1 MKFNMKSMKNYI
13 FYPLALLITILSSC
27 GGSNCIT
34 GSGEQIVEQRNIG
47 DFSKLEIS
55 GDFKVLIFQSDSSSM
70 SIMADDNIIPH
81 VKQKISG
88 DVLTIKMDKDICN
101 GSPVAISLS
110 SKTWNAIKASGSV
123 EVIGES
129 KITAQDFELDL
140 SGATD
145 VALVLEAARLT
156 TNTSGAAEISLKGQ
170 SRQHF
175 IETSGSSTIKA
186 FDFVVSDYRIES
198 SGASDAQINVLNGL
212 EVKSSGQSNIVY
224 KGNPKTIKRDES
236 GAASITQAN

>member
-1 MKFNMKSMKNYI
+1 MKFKTKNMRNYI
-13 FYPLALLITILSSC
+13 FYTLVLLITVLSSC
-27 GGSNCIT
+27 GGSGCIT
-34 GSGEQIVEQRNIG
+34 GSGEQIVEQRSIG

-55 GDFKVLIFQSDSSSM
+55 GDFKVLISQSDSSAM

-81 VKQKISG
+81 VKQKISN
-88 DVLTIKMDKDICN
+88 DVLTITLDKDICD
-101 GSPVAISLS
+101 GGPVAISLS
-110 SKTWNAIKASGSV
+110 SKIWNAIKASGAV

-129 KITAQDFELDL
+129 KIVAQDFELDL

-156 TNTSGAAEISLKGQ
+156 TNTSGAAEITLKGQ

-186 FDFVVSDYRIES
+186 FDFVVSDYRLES
-198 SGASDAQINVLNGL
+198 SGASDAQINVLNSL

-224 KGNPKTIKRDES
+224 KGNPKTIKRNES
-236 GAASITQAN
+236 GASSITQAN

>member
-88 DVLTIKMDKDICN
+88 DVLTIELDEDICD
-101 GSPVAISLS
+101 GGPVAISLS
-110 SKTWNAIKASGSV
+110 SKTWNAIKASGAV

-175 IETSGSSTIKA
+175 IETSGSSTIRA

>member
-1 MKFNMKSMKNYI
+1 MKFKTKNMRNYI
-13 FYPLALLITILSSC
+13 FYTLALLITVLSSC
-27 GGSNCIT
+27 GGSGCIT
-34 GSGEQIVEQRNIG
+34 GSGEQIVEQRSIG

-55 GDFKVLIFQSDSSSM
+55 GDFKVLIFQSDSCSM

-88 DVLTIKMDKDICN
+88 DVLTIVLDEDICD
-101 GSPVAISLS
+101 GGPVAISLS
-110 SKTWNAIKASGSV
+110 SKTWNAIKASGAV

-129 KITAQDFELDL
+129 KIVAQDFELDL

-156 TNTSGAAEISLKGQ
+156 TKTSGAAEITLKGQ

-186 FDFVVSDYRIES
+186 FDFVVSDYRLES
-198 SGASDAQINVLNGL
+198 SGAIDAQINVLNSL